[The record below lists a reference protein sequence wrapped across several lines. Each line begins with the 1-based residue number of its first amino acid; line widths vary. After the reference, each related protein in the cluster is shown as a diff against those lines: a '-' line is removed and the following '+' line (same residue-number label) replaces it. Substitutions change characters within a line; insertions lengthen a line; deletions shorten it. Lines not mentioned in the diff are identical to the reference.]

1 MEFHHIDYSI
11 APKQMFRKI
20 CALENPVWLD
30 SGKPASPQS
39 RYDILT
45 ALPQQI
51 LAAENTNADD
61 VERFISAAQSLLDS
75 FKTSAQSTTCPF
87 QGGLIGFWGY
97 DLFTG
102 NTSLEKPGDIDFPKA
117 CLGLYLW
124 AIIYDHHRQSASMV
138 IHPECDTNTRKTI
151 RDLLAGTTL
160 SGADNEFRLTS
171 AFEASENKEKYFR
184 AIGKIKDYIRAG
196 DVYQVNYA
204 QHFQATYLGDTSAA
218 YLSQRNLHPAPFSA
232 YIGFNGKAVLS
243 HSPEEF
249 LSVLGREVQTQP
261 IKGTAP
267 RAKDPKI
274 DQRNADVLQASDKDR
289 AENLMIV
296 DLLRNDLGKACVPG
310 SISVPKLF
318 ELQSFS
324 NVHHLVSKVRGSL
337 ADNVSILQLMRHCHP
352 GGSIT
357 GAPKKRA
364 MEIIDELETRSRSL
378 YCGSIGY
385 ISLCG
390 HSHTSIAI
398 RTMIA
403 DGAHIHCWGG
413 GGIVADSDTEKE
425 YQETLFKVGPMMHS
439 LEKSYLDKTRQL
451 SPSAK

>member
-1 MEFHHIDYSI
+1 
-11 APKQMFRKI
+11 MFRAI
-20 CALENPVWLD
+20 AALENPVWLD
-30 SGKPASPQS
+30 SGTPASSQS

-45 ALPQQI
+45 ALPHQV
-51 LAAENTNADD
+51 LGVEGTNPSDANS
-61 VERFISAAQSLLDS
+61 FIHETQSLLDR

-97 DLFTG
+97 DLFAKDF
-102 NTSLEKPGDIDFPKA
+102 SLKKTNEIDFPKA
-117 CLGLYLW
+117 YLGLYLW

-138 IHPECDTNTRKTI
+138 IHPECDAVTRETILDLSCDKTQPF
-151 RDLLAGTTL
+151 T
-160 SGADNEFRLTS
+160 DNNFGLTS
-171 AFEASENKEKYFR
+171 SFAASESKETYFK
-184 AIGKIKDYIRAG
+184 AIGKIKDYIHAG

-204 QHFQATYLGDTSAA
+204 QHFQAAYQGDTSAA
-218 YLSQRNLHPAPFSA
+218 YLSQRQAHPAPFSA
-232 YIGFNGKAVLS
+232 YIGIGDKAVLS

-267 RAKDPKI
+267 RAQDPKI

-296 DLLRNDLGKACVPG
+296 DLLRNDLGKACKPG

-337 ADNVSILQLMRHCHP
+337 ADNVSVLQLFQHCHP

-357 GAPKKRA
+357 GAPKKRS

-403 DGAHIHCWGG
+403 DGKGIHCWGG
-413 GGIVADSDTEKE
+413 GGIVADSNAEKE
-425 YQETLFKVGPMMHS
+425 YQETLFKVGPMMKS
-439 LEKSYLDKTRQL
+439 LEHAYLGKSHPL
-451 SPSAK
+451 SPTAE

>member
-1 MEFHHIDYSI
+1 
-11 APKQMFRKI
+11 MFKAI
-20 CALENPVWLD
+20 SALANPVWLD
-30 SGKPASPQS
+30 SGKPASTQS

-45 ALPQQI
+45 ALPHQI
-51 LAAENTNADD
+51 LD
-61 VERFISAAQSLLDS
+61 VEGINSKDANSFIFEAQSLLDR
-75 FKTSAQSTTCPF
+75 FRTSTQSTTYPF
-87 QGGLIGFWGY
+87 QGGLIGFLGY
-97 DLFTG
+97 DLFAKDF
-102 NTSLEKPGDIDFPKA
+102 SLEKPNEIDFPKA
-117 CLGLYLW
+117 YLGLYLW

-138 IHPECDTNTRKTI
+138 IHPECDAITREVILGLPGKAAKS
-151 RDLLAGTTL
+151 LAE
-160 SGADNEFRLTS
+160 NNFRLTS
-171 AFEASENKEKYFR
+171 TFAASENKETYFK
-184 AIGKIKDYIRAG
+184 AIGKIKDYIHAG

-204 QHFQATYLGDTSAA
+204 QHFQATYLGDTSGA
-218 YLSQRNLHPAPFSA
+218 YLSQRGLHPAPFSA
-232 YIGFNGKAVLS
+232 YIGIGDKAVLS

-267 RAKDPKI
+267 RARDPKV
-274 DQRNADVLQASDKDR
+274 DQRNADVLQASDKDK

-296 DLLRNDLGKACVPG
+296 DLLRNDLGKACKPG

-324 NVHHLVSKVRGSL
+324 NVHHLVSKIRGSV
-337 ADNVSILQLMRHCHP
+337 ADNVSILQLIRHCHP

-357 GAPKKRA
+357 GAPKKRS

-398 RTMIA
+398 RTMVA
-403 DGAHIHCWGG
+403 DGKHIHCWGG
-413 GGIVADSDTEKE
+413 GGIVADSNAEKE
-425 YQETLFKVGPMMHS
+425 YQETFFKVGPIMKS
-439 LEKSYLDKTRQL
+439 LEDTYLNTSALSY
-451 SPSAK
+451 S